1 MTGPVTNKRSLDRIV
16 GDGEEPAGKVL
27 RATNFVLYLPAVRRN
42 SMESQSCWTRWLT
55 RRGGGAGDAGSGR
68 SSRALLVSN
77 SGAVVLRSSG
87 TWWAEIFLSQPGE
100 SPISVRV
107 QGHFTDWCWI
117 PIPEKFSAD
126 ADADSASIECVV
138 ASFVFPRDW
147 EDCPPQYCRSM
158 FSENPHPTAWLIASS
173 IYEYFLYFCFI
184 IICWRRY

>member
-27 RATNFVLYLPAVRRN
+27 RATIFVLYLQGTAWSPRVVGLAGLP
-42 SMESQSCWTRWLT
+42 E
-55 RRGGGAGDAGSGR
+55 GGGDAGSGW

-87 TWWAEIFLSQPGE
+87 TWWAGIFLSQPGE

-107 QGHFTDWCWI
+107 QDHFTDWCWI

-126 ADADSASIECVV
+126 ADADSASIGCVV

-147 EDCPPQYCRSM
+147 DCPPQYCRSMM

-173 IYEYFLYFCFI
+173 IYEYVFYFCFI
-184 IICWRRY
+184 IICWRRH